1 MSKIDNDLPN
11 AIETYIRK
19 VENITD
25 EIIMMTTAYK
35 GRISLSEMLYELPYP
50 IYSKL
55 REKYLKSLET
65 KERPQHNYTEE
76 LMDEFN

>member
-1 MSKIDNDLPN
+1 
-11 AIETYIRK
+11 
-19 VENITD
+19 
-25 EIIMMTTAYK
+25 MMTTAYK

-55 REKYLKSLET
+55 REKYLKSLEN
-65 KERPQHNYTEE
+65 KEKTQQNYTEE